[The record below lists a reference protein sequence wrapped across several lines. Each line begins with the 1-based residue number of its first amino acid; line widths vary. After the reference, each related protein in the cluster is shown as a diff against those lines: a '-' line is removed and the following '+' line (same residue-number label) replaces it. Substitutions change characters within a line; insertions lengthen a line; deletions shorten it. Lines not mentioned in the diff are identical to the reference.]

1 MDNLNN
7 NLSSFGRKR
16 ARQTPS
22 PLACP
27 VIKKKARG
35 FWIDQLLEDKQQP
48 LVTVDKN
55 NYLKS
60 PESPVGTSST
70 LSKRGRKPGKSDNF
84 TEKEPKISTTER
96 ESPPLDDHNWLP
108 AKPNNSSLNYL
119 KCELENR
126 EIWEQFDQLGT
137 EMVEKE
143 HRFRYAY
150 NKSQWQSAG
159 KAERAQFGRLFPHPD
174 NPIGGDQLAQNGQI
188 ISFDKVKLTN
198 NAESTSS
205 DQVGL

>member
-1 MDNLNN
+1 MDNLN

-48 LVTVDKN
+48 LVTVDRN

-60 PESPVGTSST
+60 PELPAGTSSA
-70 LSKRGRKPGKSDNF
+70 LVKRGRKSGKSDNF

-108 AKPNNSSLNYL
+108 AKPNSSSLNYL

-137 EMVEKE
+137 EM
-143 HRFRYAY
+143 
-150 NKSQWQSAG
+150 
-159 KAERAQFGRLFPHPD
+159 
-174 NPIGGDQLAQNGQI
+174 
-188 ISFDKVKLTN
+188 
-198 NAESTSS
+198 
-205 DQVGL
+205 